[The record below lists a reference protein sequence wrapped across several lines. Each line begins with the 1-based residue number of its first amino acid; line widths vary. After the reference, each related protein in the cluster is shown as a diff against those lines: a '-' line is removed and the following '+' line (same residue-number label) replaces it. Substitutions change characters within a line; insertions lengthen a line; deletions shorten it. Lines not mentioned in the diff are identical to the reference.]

1 MPAAKS
7 MMRCM
12 PSQMVLTPGSIPL
25 TRQKATQ
32 TGDQADGLHSGSGTC
47 PVASACSRCRLRYQ
61 SIISIACA
69 NVDTARLLSSSHSM
83 AVCPSGGAVSR
94 ATMQLTLTKPPWP
107 SRSCTV
113 LVHTYCSTSHAGSVA
128 PVPVL
133 AGR

>member
-47 PVASACSRCRLRYQ
+47 PVASACSGCRPRYQ

-69 NVDTARLLSSSHSM
+69 SVDTARLLSSSHSM
-83 AVCPSGGAVSR
+83 TVCPSGAAV
-94 ATMQLTLTKPPWP
+94 
-107 SRSCTV
+107 
-113 LVHTYCSTSHAGSVA
+113 
-128 PVPVL
+128 
-133 AGR
+133 